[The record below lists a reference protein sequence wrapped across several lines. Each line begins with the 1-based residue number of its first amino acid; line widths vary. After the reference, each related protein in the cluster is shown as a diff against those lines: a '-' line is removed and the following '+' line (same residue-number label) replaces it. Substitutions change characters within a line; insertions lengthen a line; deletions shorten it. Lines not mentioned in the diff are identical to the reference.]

1 MMKAVLHNYLLTAG
15 LGLALA
21 VGPTY
26 LATARPRTLT
36 VTLVTAFDHP
46 NPSYQIYKI
55 GGINER
61 GDIVGN
67 IASIHAQGP
76 FVRKASGNF
85 TTILPAEGLLPEGLG
100 INSAGTIC
108 GDAGFDPYQ
117 AFIGILLMGETTTTY
132 RAGQYGTT
140 LYAINDH
147 GDFVGSF
154 GRYDGGR
161 VAFANFD
168 GTQVNLPFRTGKAI
182 ATGINNR
189 GEVVGYNS
197 GYGYIRH
204 PDGTFTTNIRVPGSL
219 FTVPTGIND
228 SGVISGYLGD
238 SMGGLHGFVAILPST
253 FVTYDFTG
261 ALQTAF
267 TGINSHGEVVGY
279 YRDSAAVLHGL
290 LLQADLQ

>member
-1 MMKAVLHNYLLTAG
+1 M
-15 LGLALA
+15 ALA
-21 VGPTY
+21 PSQ
-26 LATARPRTLT
+26 LATAGPRTLT

-46 NPSYQIYKI
+46 NPSYQIYKV

-85 TTILPAEGLLPEGLG
+85 TLILPAEGLLPEGLG
-100 INSAGTIC
+100 INNAGTIC
-108 GDAGFDPYQ
+108 GDAGFDPFQ
-117 AFIGILLMGETTTTY
+117 AFIGILLMGKTTTTY
-132 RAGQYGTT
+132 SAGPNGTT

-154 GRYDGGR
+154 GRSDGGT

-168 GTQVNLPFRTGKAI
+168 GTQTNLPFRTGKAI

-189 GEVVGYNS
+189 GEVVGYNA

-204 PDGTFTTNIRVPGSL
+204 SDGTFTSKIRVPGSL
-219 FTVPTGIND
+219 FTVPMGIND
-228 SGVISGYLGD
+228 SGAIVGYEGD
-238 SMGGLHGFVAILPST
+238 SMGGLHGFVAILPHT
-253 FVTYDFTG
+253 FVVYDFPG
-261 ALQTAF
+261 ATQTAF
-267 TGINSHGEVVGY
+267 TGINSHGAVVGY
-279 YRDSAAVLHGL
+279 YRYDAAVVHGL
-290 LLQADLQ
+290 LLQAELQ